1 MSSGL
6 LAARLLS
13 EATLRDVAAMDTD
26 GDGNVSTEEVL
37 HRGSRRPS
45 LANRTHGQCG
55 CNQSFPAVDTYVTQ
69 LTEWARHNPS
79 PLNRKLLS
87 SARGGLTALI
97 QPRSITTAGAAHR
110 ACLSMHCAAKR
121 LMGRWIL
128 FMGDSTQRKLHDAF
142 LDLLAAQFGMEEL
155 TVQPHL
161 DGLPVK
167 DRDQHKDYDTVCL
180 HPRGGYRPGA
190 LQAKAERHRE
200 PECFGPLHP
209 ECHAQRP
216 NLHWWANASGAPS
229 TRVSMR
235 FLRGLDTHKLEHNS
249 KAWRER
255 FHYKEWRQR
264 SMNAPPNL
272 LFGSA
277 PFTDHPVTRA
287 FWGRTPEPDAI
298 IFNSCAWDLPQI
310 NRSNYYFP
318 YMVPGYPCAQPPP
331 TVNVTVR
338 IREQRVAPV
347 IGCPCVK
354 RGIKL
359 SDEQIIEDYGQRLRV
374 ALILIRKRFRGRLIL
389 RSCHSGTQD
398 RRETEHAQFEAL
410 RLMNAKLL
418 SVARELCVE
427 VLDVF
432 ELDRLAGYYNEKKV
446 ANFHVP
452 PEASAQAAMAAML
465 LLRLGVGAR
474 GDHDKCGARGKP

>member
-1 MSSGL
+1 
-6 LAARLLS
+6 
-13 EATLRDVAAMDTD
+13 
-26 GDGNVSTEEVL
+26 
-37 HRGSRRPS
+37 
-45 LANRTHGQCG
+45 
-55 CNQSFPAVDTYVTQ
+55 
-69 LTEWARHNPS
+69 
-79 PLNRKLLS
+79 
-87 SARGGLTALI
+87 
-97 QPRSITTAGAAHR
+97 
-110 ACLSMHCAAKR
+110 
-121 LMGRWIL
+121 
-128 FMGDSTQRKLHDAF
+128 
-142 LDLLAAQFGMEEL
+142 
-155 TVQPHL
+155 
-161 DGLPVK
+161 
-167 DRDQHKDYDTVCL
+167 
-180 HPRGGYRPGA
+180 
-190 LQAKAERHRE
+190 
-200 PECFGPLHP
+200 
-209 ECHAQRP
+209 
-216 NLHWWANASGAPS
+216 
-229 TRVSMR
+229 
-235 FLRGLDTHKLEHNS
+235 
-249 KAWRER
+249 
-255 FHYKEWRQR
+255 
-264 SMNAPPNL
+264 
-272 LFGSA
+272 
-277 PFTDHPVTRA
+277 
-287 FWGRTPEPDAI
+287 
-298 IFNSCAWDLPQI
+298 
-310 NRSNYYFP
+310 
-318 YMVPGYPCAQPPP
+318 MVPGYPCAQPPP